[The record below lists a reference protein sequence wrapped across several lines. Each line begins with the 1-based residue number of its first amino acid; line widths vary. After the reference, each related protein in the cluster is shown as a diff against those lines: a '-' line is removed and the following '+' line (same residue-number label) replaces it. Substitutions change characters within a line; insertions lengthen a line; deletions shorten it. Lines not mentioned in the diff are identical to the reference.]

1 MEIEK
6 SGPITVLIQVLNHF
20 LLVVSYIWEQ
30 SLYIARVGGGGGG
43 VGRRIFEEGSHDF
56 QGELR
61 GISRTVGYRILTA
74 TRLPRRGRKYECCRV
89 LGG

>member
-20 LLVVSYIWEQ
+20 LLVCE
-30 SLYIARVGGGGGG
+30 LYMGAIIIYRLSGGRGGGG
-43 VGRRIFEEGSHDF
+43 GRRIFEEGSHDF

-74 TRLPRRGRKYECCRV
+74 TRLPRRGR
-89 LGG
+89 

>member
-20 LLVVSYIWEQ
+20 LLVCELYMGAIIIYRQ
-30 SLYIARVGGGGGG
+30 SGGW
-43 VGRRIFEEGSHDF
+43 RIFEEGSHGF

-61 GISRTVGYRILTA
+61 GISRRVGYRILTA
-74 TRLPRRGRKYECCRV
+74 TRLPRRGR
-89 LGG
+89 

>member
-20 LLVVSYIWEQ
+20 LLVCELYMGAIIIYRQ
-30 SLYIARVGGGGGG
+30 SGGRGGGGW
-43 VGRRIFEEGSHDF
+43 RIFEEGSHGF

-61 GISRTVGYRILTA
+61 GISQRMGYRILTA
-74 TRLPRRGRKYECCRV
+74 TRLPRRGR
-89 LGG
+89 

>member
-20 LLVVSYIWEQ
+20 LLVFELYMGAIIIYRQ
-30 SLYIARVGGGGGG
+30 SGGRGGG
-43 VGRRIFEEGSHDF
+43 GRRIFEGGSHGF

-61 GISRTVGYRILTA
+61 GISRRVGYRILTYSTTTA
-74 TRLPRRGRKYECCRV
+74 ES
-89 LGG
+89 

>member
-20 LLVVSYIWEQ
+20 LLVCELYMGAIIIYRQ
-30 SLYIARVGGGGGG
+30 SGGRGGGGGW
-43 VGRRIFEEGSHDF
+43 RIFEEGSHGF

-61 GISRTVGYRILTA
+61 GISRRVGHRILTA
-74 TRLPRRGRKYECCRV
+74 TRLPRRGR
-89 LGG
+89 

>member
-20 LLVVSYIWEQ
+20 LLVCELYMGAIIIYRQ
-30 SLYIARVGGGGGG
+30 SGGRGGGG
-43 VGRRIFEEGSHDF
+43 GRRIFEEGSHDF

-74 TRLPRRGRKYECCRV
+74 TRLPRRGR
-89 LGG
+89 